1 MIRLYIFPT
10 IGLLCSCTVSAD
22 IDKPKSN
29 DISLYYSFKTC
40 EYSGECETSLP
51 SNKLGEY
58 IFRRLEPAHDE
69 FYLKK
74 DKNEYYIYYKNIY
87 NEDVQVGW
95 AKSKLIKSDNSNL
108 ILNINKI
115 NLSLGGIDY
124 LKNGYS
130 NREAKSNNY
139 KLGFYNLSEN
149 YEGSP
154 YYQNQNIN
162 FKKINDNLLLDCKI
176 YMNNSSVKDGLT
188 GIFYGVCSDNK
199 KVYFKVIEVK

>member
-1 MIRLYIFPT
+1 MIRLYIFPM

-40 EYSGECETSLP
+40 EYSGECEVSLP
-51 SNKLGEY
+51 SSKLGEY

-74 DKNEYYIYYKNIY
+74 DKNEYYIYYKSIY

-149 YEGSP
+149 YEGAP

-162 FKKINDNLLLDCKI
+162 FKKINDNLLLDCKS